1 MEISQP
7 YSKTQSFAVRFIL
20 LYVLLFIS
28 SFSFPH
34 ALIPDIGSWFSP
46 FYEKLVRFT
55 AEYIFHLQKP
65 YSAELISDSTGM
77 YIHAFNLIF
86 ISGML
91 AAIWFYFDKQKKKES
106 RLFAVLQIMVRYY
119 LAMQLLN
126 YGFNKIFKWQ
136 FYLPEPNTLFTT
148 VGETHRDLLYWTSM
162 GSSYS
167 YTFFSGFIEIFAAA
181 FLFFRRTQLFGAL
194 ISLGI
199 LINVFM
205 INIGFDISVKLY
217 SAFLILL
224 CCILIAPDAKRLL
237 VFFFK
242 NEIPEKKNKPP
253 VFISEKYRWL
263 FPILKT
269 LVVLFLLT
277 DSLYIYFE
285 TENYNDDLAKRPPL
299 HGAYEVSS
307 FVLNGDTLQTDLTE
321 ANRWKRVFVHRR
333 DYFIV
338 QNMQDQMTDFR
349 LENDT
354 VKHILLMSDYS
365 GKASNYFHYVS
376 GNENTLL
383 LSGKIGDKNAELILN
398 KIDLKQ
404 QPLLVNEFSWTVDE

>member
-1 MEISQP
+1 MEISP
-7 YSKTQSFAVRFIL
+7 SYSKTQSFAIRFFLI
-20 LYVLLFIS
+20 YILLFIT

-34 ALIPDIGSWFSP
+34 ALLPDIGSWFSP
-46 FYEKLVRFT
+46 FYEVLVRFT
-55 AEYIFHLQKP
+55 ADHVFQLQRT

-77 YIHAFNLIF
+77 YVHAFNLVF
-86 ISGML
+86 ISGIL
-91 AAIWFYFDKQKKKES
+91 AACWLYSDKQKKHEIK
-106 RLFAVLQIMVRYY
+106 LFFVLQIIVRYY

-167 YTFFSGFIEIFAAA
+167 YTFFSGFIEVFAAA

-194 ISLGI
+194 LSLGI

-224 CCILIAPDAKRLL
+224 CCILIAPDAKRLFY
-237 VFFFK
+237 FFFK
-242 NEIPEKKNKPP
+242 NETLQKKTKTSLFTN
-253 VFISEKYRWL
+253 EKYHRL
-263 FPILKT
+263 YLSMKI

-285 TENYNDDLAKRPPL
+285 SGNYNDDLAKRPPL

-307 FVLNGDTLQTDLTE
+307 FVLNGDTIE
-321 ANRWKRVFVHRR
+321 ANLSDTNRWKRVFVHRR
-333 DYFIV
+333 NYFVV
-338 QNMQDQMTDFR
+338 QNMQDQMNDFM

-354 VKHILLMSDYS
+354 VKHVLLMTDYN
-365 GKASNYFHYVS
+365 GKTANYFHYVS

-383 LSGKIGDKNAELILN
+383 LTGKIGNQDAELILK
-398 KIDLKQ
+398 KIDLQK